1 MPAAQR
7 SECFLTM
14 NSARSMTNSFARR
27 TRGQKIGIKIHRT
40 IATRMLETA
49 WLLVSRCAAAPVFA
63 QDDAPGGAL
72 SGGGGSQV
80 FTRVD
85 AVNPMD
91 QVKTFLAKANI
102 TLSPDQEKTL
112 RPEIET
118 ALKQFREI
126 GDRRGGGGE
135 EIKKLN
141 DDLIAKITGVLKPD
155 QQASFKKFQNEEIK
169 KTGGFAAL
177 KIVMEEAGAPL
188 TAEQEPQIEGF
199 YNELLRESQGH
210 PDPAKIAD
218 RKSV

>member
-72 SGGGGSQV
+72 SGGGGAQV

-91 QVKTFLAKANI
+91 QVKTFLAKANV
-102 TLSPDQEKTL
+102 TLNSDQEKKL
-112 RPEIET
+112 RPAVEAAI
-118 ALKQFREI
+118 KQLRELTE
-126 GDRRGGGGE
+126 RRRGGGE
-135 EIKKLN
+135 EIRKLN
-141 DDLIAKITGVLKPD
+141 DDLMAKIADVLKPD
-155 QQASFKKFQNEEIK
+155 QQTAFKKFQNEE
-169 KTGGFAAL
+169 
-177 KIVMEEAGAPL
+177 
-188 TAEQEPQIEGF
+188 
-199 YNELLRESQGH
+199 
-210 PDPAKIAD
+210 
-218 RKSV
+218 RK